1 MAKTGLGK
9 GLGALLSENVNIEA
23 APQTQS
29 VIKEINTKA
38 TSSSNTNIPSCITVD
53 KNGALWIDP
62 ALLKPNPYQPRKEFD
77 SKKLEELC
85 ESIRV
90 HQILEPIII
99 EQISEKEFY
108 IIAGERRTRAAKML
122 GLTQVPVQLRKFDE
136 QQKLELALIENI
148 QRADLNPIE
157 EATAYYNL
165 IQMGDL
171 SQDEVAKRVGKNR
184 STVANSIRL
193 LKLPDDMQKA
203 LMNGQITSG
212 HARALLMVKTDSDM
226 RILFGKIIGS
236 NLSVREAEELASNYN
251 NGGRAAAKKKDAKKT
266 PPKDPDIQNF
276 EQELRN
282 IFGVKGINFK
292 GSMDKGSIQ
301 IDFASRKDFDRIYN
315 VLVNS
320 EFRIKN

>member
-9 GLGALLSENVNIEA
+9 GLGALLSENVNIEV

-62 ALLKPNPYQPRKEFD
+62 ALLKPNPHQPRKEFD

-122 GLTQVPVQLRKFDE
+122 GLSQVPVQLRKFDE

-157 EATAYYNL
+157 EATA
-165 IQMGDL
+165 
-171 SQDEVAKRVGKNR
+171 
-184 STVANSIRL
+184 
-193 LKLPDDMQKA
+193 
-203 LMNGQITSG
+203 
-212 HARALLMVKTDSDM
+212 
-226 RILFGKIIGS
+226 
-236 NLSVREAEELASNYN
+236 
-251 NGGRAAAKKKDAKKT
+251 
-266 PPKDPDIQNF
+266 
-276 EQELRN
+276 
-282 IFGVKGINFK
+282 
-292 GSMDKGSIQ
+292 
-301 IDFASRKDFDRIYN
+301 
-315 VLVNS
+315 
-320 EFRIKN
+320 